1 MTKTMKNE
9 NSRLQ
14 SLVMDLQEQ
23 LDQRSVKATTEQPVA
38 SESKP
43 VEPVAKDD
51 QTASASATTTIAPP
65 PPTKP
70 PQEPPKPANKSK
82 KAKKKNNKKK

>member
-14 SLVMDLQEQ
+14 NLVMDLQEQ

-51 QTASASATTTIAPP
+51 QASATPTTEATTTAP
-65 PPTKP
+65 TT

>member
-23 LDQRSVKATTEQPVA
+23 LDQRSVKAEQPVA

-51 QTASASATTTIAPP
+51 QAASSASATTTTIVPP
-65 PPTKP
+65 PPTTP

>member
-14 SLVMDLQEQ
+14 NLVMDLQEQ

-51 QTASASATTTIAPP
+51 QASATTTPTTEATTTAP
-65 PPTKP
+65 TT

>member
-1 MTKTMKNE
+1 MTKTMQNE

-14 SLVMDLQEQ
+14 NLVMDLQEQ
-23 LDQRSVKATTEQPVA
+23 LDQRSVKATTEQPVT

-51 QTASASATTTIAPP
+51 QASATTTTEATTPAPK
-65 PPTKP
+65 TT
-70 PQEPPKPANKSK
+70 QEPPKPANKSK